1 MDDDLGEVIVEST
14 RNGVY
19 LKVTAVHVATGI
31 EATAVGPAA
40 EPKAVVPPV
49 SRTKAGE
56 NSGLQPQKAPQLDPI
71 GGVVPRPAPSATP
84 RVTPGPRESVQN
96 QGF

>member
-1 MDDDLGEVIVEST
+1 MDDDLGEVIVKST

-40 EPKAVVPPV
+40 EPKAVERLAIAKLRRLIAA
-49 SRTKAGE
+49 S
-56 NSGLQPQKAPQLDPI
+56 
-71 GGVVPRPAPSATP
+71 
-84 RVTPGPRESVQN
+84 
-96 QGF
+96 

>member
-1 MDDDLGEVIVEST
+1 MTNDNLGEVIVEST

-40 EPKAVVPPV
+40 EPKAVERLAIAKLRRLIAA
-49 SRTKAGE
+49 S
-56 NSGLQPQKAPQLDPI
+56 
-71 GGVVPRPAPSATP
+71 
-84 RVTPGPRESVQN
+84 
-96 QGF
+96 